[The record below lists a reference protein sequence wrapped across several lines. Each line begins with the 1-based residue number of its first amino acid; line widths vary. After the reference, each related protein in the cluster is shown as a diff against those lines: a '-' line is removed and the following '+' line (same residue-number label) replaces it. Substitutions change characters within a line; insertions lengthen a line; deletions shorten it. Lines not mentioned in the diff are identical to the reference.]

1 MLTGL
6 QSIGFPTWLPGVD
19 TDRPADLLSGTSF
32 PTQTSMT
39 SE

>member
-19 TDRPADLLSGTSF
+19 TDKPADLLSGTSF